1 MFGLGGT
8 EIVIILV
15 IALLL
20 FGPRRLPEMGRSIGQ
35 SIREFQKGAKNI
47 REEFESA
54 ASTKELKEM
63 KDDLTKPL
71 EEVKAELKS
80 EPKSGS

>member
-47 REEFESA
+47 REEFEN
-54 ASTKELKEM
+54 ASGSKEIKEM
-63 KDDLTKPL
+63 KDDLAKPL
-71 EEVKAELKS
+71 EDIKADLKS
-80 EPKSGS
+80 ETKSGS